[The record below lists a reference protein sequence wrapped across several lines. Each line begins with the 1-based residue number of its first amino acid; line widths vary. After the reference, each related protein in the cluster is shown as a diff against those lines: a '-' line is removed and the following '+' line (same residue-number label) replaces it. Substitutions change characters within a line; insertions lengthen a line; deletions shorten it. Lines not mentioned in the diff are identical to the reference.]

1 MSSSG
6 SNLGPR
12 VKADDII
19 ACKGCGCYSMQSEME
34 FPEEHGCSSA
44 CRERIRAKNREQ
56 AKRDRDLLVQ
66 RQRREMRKKERVRIW
81 KTAFSVRGSH
91 SRIA

>member
-1 MSSSG
+1 
-6 SNLGPR
+6 
-12 VKADDII
+12 
-19 ACKGCGCYSMQSEME
+19 MQSEME

-66 RQRREMRKKERVRIW
+66 RQRREMRKKERVRGVESLLPVF
-81 KTAFSVRGSH
+81 AFRFTVDPPWS
-91 SRIA
+91 